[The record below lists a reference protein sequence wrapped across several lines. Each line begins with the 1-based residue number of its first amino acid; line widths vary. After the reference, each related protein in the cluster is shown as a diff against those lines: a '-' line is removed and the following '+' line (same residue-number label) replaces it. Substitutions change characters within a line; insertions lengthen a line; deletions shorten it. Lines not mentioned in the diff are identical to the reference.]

1 MIVSCESSRA
11 GRLGPG
17 LILLWAGLTL
27 GVAFLAT
34 PAKFLA
40 PGLSLPVALEVG
52 QQTFH
57 LYNRVEIGLLLGLA
71 GLGAVSP
78 PPRGWW
84 LALAVPAAVVLLQAL
99 WLLPWLDA
107 RVAAIIAGSPPP
119 PSPLHVVY
127 IAAEGLKTLW
137 LLAFGL
143 GGLSPQTAGPPRL
156 HAAALP
162 DFSPAPIED

>member
-1 MIVSCESSRA
+1 MSAPSESSRA

-34 PAKFLA
+34 PAKFFA
-40 PGLSLPVALEVG
+40 PNLSLPVALEVG

-71 GLGAVSP
+71 GLGAISA

-84 LALAVPAAVVLLQAL
+84 LALAVPAAVILLQAL
-99 WLLPWLDA
+99 WLLPRLDA

-119 PSPLHVVY
+119 PSRLHVLY

-143 GGLSPQTAGPPRL
+143 GGLSPQAVGPPRL
-156 HAAALP
+156 RAAALP
-162 DFSPAPIED
+162 DFSPAPTKD

>member
-1 MIVSCESSRA
+1 MNPPSISTPPS
-11 GRLGPG
+11 RLGPG

-40 PGLSLPVALEVG
+40 PTLSLPVALEVG

-71 GLGAVSP
+71 GFGAIWT

-84 LALAVPAAVVLLQAL
+84 FALALPAIVVLTQAL
-99 WLLPWLDA
+99 WLLPLLDA
-107 RVAAIIAGSPPP
+107 RVAAIIAGATPSG
-119 PSPLHVVY
+119 SPLHVVY

-137 LLAFGL
+137 L
-143 GGLSPQTAGPPRL
+143 
-156 HAAALP
+156 AALE
-162 DFSPAPIED
+162 A